1 MTVSLGWTAAKVAI
15 PTITRFAVDRGIV
28 KNQPGALMRYTLI
41 MLGLA
46 LLSAICA
53 GLRRLSAFTVSY
65 SLETN
70 LRSRLFAHLQR
81 LHFAFHDEAQT
92 GQLMATAN
100 TDLKSVENFI
110 TMVPITMGNLMTM
123 VSITVILF
131 LLDVPL
137 AACAL
142 IALPLVNFVARR
154 FASKLYP
161 EQHGLQAELASLS
174 GIVEET
180 LSGVRVVKGFGA
192 ERRQREK
199 FAAKVD
205 DVYDRA
211 VAAMRIRATFV
222 PLLDVVPQIGLV
234 AILWIGGHRVLD
246 GHLSLGGLVAF
257 YSYVLM
263 LVWPLRSTGMLI
275 AQGQRAA
282 VAATRVDGV
291 LATDPQITGPPH
303 PKRLPS
309 HPRDSLAGGRPAMGA
324 VRFEK
329 VDFGYSPDAPA
340 VLQGFELSVKP
351 GEAVAVVGG
360 TGSGKTTV
368 ARLLSRFYDVTGGR
382 IVLDGIDVRELGLAE
397 LRTAIG
403 IVFEDTFLFTDSV
416 RANIAFADPT
426 ASAEAVERAA
436 RLSGA
441 HEFVVDLPDGYE
453 TVLAER
459 GQSLSGGQR
468 QRIAIARAIL
478 ADPRVLILDDATS
491 AVDPSKEHEIRAA
504 LAEVMRGRT
513 TIVIAHRSATIAL
526 ADRVVLLDE
535 GRVVA
540 TGTHAELLATNGRYR
555 EILDHDLDHEP
566 DDAPA
571 VAPGGAR

>member
-15 PTITRFAVDRGIV
+15 PSITRLAVDRGIV
-28 KNQPGALMRYTLI
+28 KNQSGALMRYTLI

-53 GLRRLSAFTVSY
+53 GLRRLCAFTVSY

-142 IALPLVNFVARR
+142 IALPLINFVARR
-154 FASKLYP
+154 FASRLYP
-161 EQHGLQAELASLS
+161 EQHGLQDELAKLS
-174 GIVEET
+174 GVVEET

-199 FAAKVD
+199 FAAKVN

-234 AILWIGGHRVLD
+234 AILWLGGHRVLD
-246 GHLSLGGLVAF
+246 GQLSLGGLVAF

-291 LATDPQITGPPH
+291 LATDPQIVDPAH

-309 HPRDSLAGGRPAMGA
+309 HPRDSLAGGRPAVGA

-329 VDFGYSPDAPA
+329 VDFGYSTDAPA
-340 VLQGFELSVKP
+340 VLHGFDLNVKP

-382 IVLDGIDVRELGLAE
+382 IVLDGVDVRELGLGE
-397 LRTAIG
+397 LRRAVG

-416 RANIAFADPT
+416 RANIAFADP
-426 ASAEAVERAA
+426 AAPAEAVERAA

-441 HEFVVDLPDGYE
+441 HEFVADLPDGYE

-526 ADRVVLLDE
+526 ADRVVMLDA
-535 GRVVA
+535 GRVAA
-540 TGTHAELLATNGRYR
+540 TGTHAELLATNERYR
-555 EILDHDLDHEP
+555 EILDHELD
-566 DDAPA
+566 
-571 VAPGGAR
+571 GATTTAELIG

>member
-1 MTVSLGWTAAKVAI
+1 MALGVTVSLGWTAAKVAI
-15 PTITRFAVDRGIV
+15 PSITRLAVDRGIV
-28 KNQPGALMRYTLI
+28 KNQSGALMRYTLI

-53 GLRRLSAFTVSY
+53 GLRRLCAFTVSY

-142 IALPLVNFVARR
+142 IALPLINFVARR
-154 FASKLYP
+154 FASRLYP
-161 EQHGLQAELASLS
+161 EQHGLQDELAKLS
-174 GIVEET
+174 GVVEET

-199 FAAKVD
+199 FAAKVN

-234 AILWIGGHRVLD
+234 AILWLGGHRVLD
-246 GHLSLGGLVAF
+246 GQLSLGGLVAF

-291 LATDPQITGPPH
+291 LATDPQIVDPAH

-309 HPRDSLAGGRPAMGA
+309 HPRDSLAGGRPAVGA

-329 VDFGYSPDAPA
+329 VDFGYSTDAPA
-340 VLQGFELSVKP
+340 VLHGFDLNVKP

-382 IVLDGIDVRELGLAE
+382 IVLDGVDVRELGLGE
-397 LRTAIG
+397 LRRAVG

-416 RANIAFADPT
+416 RANIAFADP
-426 ASAEAVERAA
+426 AAPAEAVERAA

-441 HEFVVDLPDGYE
+441 HEFVADLPDGYE

-526 ADRVVLLDE
+526 ADRVVMLDE
-535 GRVVA
+535 GRVAA
-540 TGTHAELLATNGRYR
+540 TGTHAELLATNERYR
-555 EILDHDLDHEP
+555 EILDHELD
-566 DDAPA
+566 
-571 VAPGGAR
+571 GATTTAELIG